1 MNLNFLSEKG
11 ETLIP
16 IRFIVIFGIQAL
28 GFQSISGISKQT
40 DVQYISE
47 GGTNGHPI
55 MLRGPQTSPHQIRFS
70 RGIKLNTVGMSSVL
84 KAATGRSVISFDN
97 YGPLGSKANIGT
109 IIVLGADKSVKAL
122 YGFISRGVTEWEVSE
137 LNATSNQPLI
147 ETLTVVHDGLYNI
160 PIPDFL

>member
-1 MNLNFLSEKG
+1 MKLNFSSSKG
-11 ETLIP
+11 EVLIP
-16 IRFIVIFGIQAL
+16 IRFIVIFGIQVL

-70 RGIKLNTVGMSSVL
+70 RGIKMNSLGLSALTNMLMGQSPV
-84 KAATGRSVISFDN
+84 SFNN
-97 YGPLGSKANIGT
+97 YGALGNHVNIGT
-109 IIVLGADKSVKAL
+109 IIVLGHDRNVKAI
-122 YGFISRGVTEWEVSE
+122 YGFLSRGTVQWEVGD
-137 LNATSNQPLI
+137 LDATSGQPLI
-147 ETLTVVHDGLYNI
+147 ETLTVIHDGLYNI